1 MVFFVVPTRIELIKN
16 ILLIIEI
23 IFAIYQYFRKI
34 INLIEIIDC
43 DETNILELT
52 ILLSANKGS
61 LFALE
66 ALLNRSIGLPRQSE
80 VQLKQEEYSV
90 TMNL

>member
-1 MVFFVVPTRIELIKN
+1 MVFLVVPTRIELIKN

-23 IFAIYQYFRKI
+23 IFAIYQYFRKL

-52 ILLSANKGS
+52 IRALLLSANKGS

-66 ALLNRSIGLPRQSE
+66 ALLNRSIGLPS
-80 VQLKQEEYSV
+80 
-90 TMNL
+90 